1 MIGAVAVNT
10 RMRAAFVGIDVAQ
23 SSLVAIKASASKKVI
38 VVDAF
43 AVFQTRI

>member
-10 RMRAAFVGIDVAQ
+10 RMRAAFVCIDVTQ
-23 SSLVAIKASASKKVI
+23 SSLVAIKASASKKLV

-43 AVFQTRI
+43 AVFHTRI